1 MYMAFG
7 KNKSHNIINNDLR
20 AKFIS
25 FFNANVLNKK
35 AACLLTISDSL
46 VKHTETTSLERQT
59 AFNEMIQIALELAE

>member
-1 MYMAFG
+1 ME
-7 KNKSHNIINNDLR
+7 
-20 AKFIS
+20 S
-25 FFNANVLNKK
+25 FALFHNANVLNKK